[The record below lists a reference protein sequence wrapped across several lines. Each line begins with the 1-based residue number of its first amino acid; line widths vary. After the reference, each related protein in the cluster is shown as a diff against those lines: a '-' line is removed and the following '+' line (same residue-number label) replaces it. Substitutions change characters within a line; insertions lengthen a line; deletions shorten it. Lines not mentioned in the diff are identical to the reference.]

1 MSQLRVLLPVVMAS
15 ALNGCGAAPPSNALS
30 VVKADSSGFS
40 VMTVRGSIDALPR
53 WTIDSVP
60 TFQVRGDEAPFLS
73 DVGEIAV
80 LVTRDALEVQQI
92 GVYAVNRSS
101 GR

>member
-1 MSQLRVLLPVVMAS
+1 
-15 ALNGCGAAPPSNALS
+15 
-30 VVKADSSGFS
+30 
-40 VMTVRGSIDALPR
+40 MTVRGSIDALPR

-73 DVGEIAV
+73 DIGEVAV
-80 LVTRDALEVQQI
+80 LVTRDALEVQRI
-92 GVYAVNRSS
+92 GVYGMNRSS